1 MVPRS
6 LAIGAW
12 PLRAAEE
19 LRSALIYR
27 ALARASRIALPAF
40 ADRFDGVAREEVG
53 HARLCAT
60 IGEELGAAPPRYDAA
75 PVRARLAPLGDPRER
90 TIALVTA
97 EVAIGET
104 ISMTMF
110 RESRRA
116 ATGLR
121 ARAAFASIVADES
134 RHHQLGWDALEALGA
149 SELVAR
155 EASRAFAASEQ
166 QIARPALEL
175 LERGEPFDPAWCEHG
190 VIEPQR
196 RVEAFYAAVEQ
207 LVIPRLERLGVDGK
221 RAWAERYCKM
231 TGAQVETPAPTI
243 VRPGAGVVLVIMPL
257 V

>member
-1 MVPRS
+1 MVRPS
-6 LAIGAW
+6 VAIGAW

-27 ALARASRIALPAF
+27 ALARASRSALPAF
-40 ADRFDGVAREEVG
+40 AERFAGVAREEVG

-60 IGEELGAAPPRYDAA
+60 IGAELGAAPPHYDAE
-75 PVRARLAPLGDPRER
+75 PVRARLARLGDPLER

-116 ATGLR
+116 ASGLR
-121 ARAAFASIVADES
+121 ARGAFATIVADES
-134 RHHQLGWDALEALGA
+134 RHQQLGWDALEALGA
-149 SELVAR
+149 SVIAAR
-155 EASRAFAASEQ
+155 EASRALAASEQ
-166 QIARPALEL
+166 QIARPALQF
-175 LERGEPFDPAWCEHG
+175 LERGEPFDPAWAEQG
-190 VIEPQR
+190 VIEPSR

-221 RAWAERYCKM
+221 RAWAERY
-231 TGAQVETPAPTI
+231 AA
-243 VRPGAGVVLVIMPL
+243 
-257 V
+257 